1 MKVISVIGQK
11 NTGKTTFISHL
22 VDRMSKLGRVGTVKL
37 MLDHRFNPPNTD
49 TGKHFDAGADMVTA
63 VTESE
68 LVTIGRNNRLETALE
83 SLADAGMD
91 FAIVEGGRDSALAKI
106 ILGEMDDPEDISN
119 IVRQL
124 PPRSDWDMD
133 EIVSIVNEQTD
144 HITLSLL
151 VNQVKAN
158 PDLKKVG
165 GIGTFTGIVREQ
177 TTEIRTSRLEFETY
191 EQVARDRIE
200 QIRTDMMQREGII
213 DVRIHHKIG
222 KIGPGEDIVYIVV
235 AAAHRTELFQ
245 ALSDTLERVKT
256 EVPIWKKEITIDG
269 DFWVH
274 DHA

>member
-1 MKVISVIGQK
+1 MISVIGHK
-11 NTGKTTFISHL
+11 NTGKTTFVSRL
-22 VDRMSKLGRVGTVKL
+22 VGRLSDLGRVGTVKL

-63 VTESE
+63 VTGNE
-68 LVTIGRNNRLETALE
+68 LVTIGRDNHLETALD

-91 FAIVEGGRDSALAKI
+91 FAIVEGGRASALAKI
-106 ILGEMDDPEDISN
+106 VLGEMDDPEDVSN
-119 IVRQL
+119 VVEHL
-124 PPRSDWDMD
+124 PPCSDWDMD
-133 EIVSIVNEQTD
+133 KIARIVNEQPD
-144 HITLSLL
+144 HVTLSLL

-158 PDLKKVG
+158 PDIKKVG

-177 TTEIRTSRLEFETY
+177 TTEVQTRRLEFETY
-191 EQVARDRIE
+191 EQVAEDRIE

-213 DVRIHHKIG
+213 DVRIHHKVG
-222 KIGPGEDIVYIVV
+222 GIGPGEDIVYIVV